1 MKEFVKVWQDDEGK
15 VQIEI
20 DDSAPWQDVAIRM
33 VSLFAE
39 ENDQRALKAH
49 VTVTGF
55 LLGLE
60 ETGDF
65 QKKYLANVQRVAEL
79 VRDLAIK
86 QRELDKKALKVKKP
100 KKAS

>member
-1 MKEFVKVWQDDEGK
+1 MKEFVKVWQDDGGK

-20 DDSAPWQDVAIRM
+20 DDSAPWQDIAIRM
-33 VSLFAE
+33 FSLFAE
-39 ENDQRALKAH
+39 ENDQRVLNAH
-49 VTVTGF
+49 VAVTGF

-60 ETGDF
+60 MTGDF
-65 QKKYLANVQRVAEL
+65 QERYLANVQRVAKL